1 MKMKKTTIT
10 LLMSCLLLTKV
21 SAAAANSDIS
31 PYALRYMQQAQ
42 TLSAKEQNQQAIEHL
57 LTAEVSR
64 PGDVAAISRMLGILY
79 WQSEQ
84 AEHSVIALEK
94 ALNTQGLA
102 DDEQWRTR
110 RMLSSIYLTLGE
122 FRQALPHLELLT
134 QSIPEGENAAEVW
147 LHLAQAHYSLEQWRE
162 TLLALEKQRKLDP
175 KPSVAVLSISLG
187 AHAQLEQWSQVVDN
201 AKQLIA
207 LQPEKKIWW
216 MQAYSGYLNLRQQ
229 KAALDILTLA
239 QLKGIA
245 LLDSERKSLA
255 YLYASQG
262 IYEKAAVTL
271 SQLEQADSDLE
282 LIRLQAQYWQ
292 AAKEWQKS
300 LHFWHKAAEIE
311 SKYHWEVAV
320 LQNQLQKYQQ
330 VIASL
335 DQMENQQ
342 RFYDAQLLKVNALY
356 RLNRLEAALALAK
369 KADAIKSSTQTQSW
383 VRFLSHK
390 KSETPEV

>member
-1 MKMKKTTIT
+1 MKKTTIT

-21 SAAAANSDIS
+21 SAAAPNSDIS

-42 TLSAKEQNQQAIEHL
+42 TLSAKEQSQQAIEHL

-94 ALNTQGLA
+94 ALNAQGLV

-110 RMLSSIYLTLGE
+110 RMLSSIYLTLGQ
-122 FRQALPHLELLT
+122 FPQALPHLELLT

-147 LHLAQAHYSLEQWRE
+147 LHLAQAHYSLERWRE
-162 TLLALEKQRKLDP
+162 TLIALETQRKLDSQ
-175 KPSVAVLSISLG
+175 PSVAVLSISLG

-229 KAALDILTLA
+229 KSALDILTLA

-245 LLDSERKSLA
+245 LLDSELKSLA

>member
-1 MKMKKTTIT
+1 MKMQKTTIT

-21 SAAAANSDIS
+21 SAAAPNSDIS

-94 ALNTQGLA
+94 ALNAQGLA

-110 RMLSSIYLTLGE
+110 RMLSSIYLTLGQ

-162 TLLALEKQRKLDP
+162 TLLALEKQRKLAP

-300 LHFWHKAAEIE
+300 LHFWHKATEIE

-356 RLNRLEAALALAK
+356 RLNRLDAALALAK

>member
-1 MKMKKTTIT
+1 MQKTTIT

-21 SAAAANSDIS
+21 SAAAPNSDIS

-94 ALNTQGLA
+94 ALNAQGLA

-110 RMLSSIYLTLGE
+110 RMLSSIYLTLGQ

-162 TLLALEKQRKLDP
+162 TLLALEKQRKLAP

-300 LHFWHKAAEIE
+300 LHFWHKATEIE

-356 RLNRLEAALALAK
+356 RLNRLDAALALAK

>member
-1 MKMKKTTIT
+1 MKKTTIT

-21 SAAAANSDIS
+21 SAAAPNSDIS

-42 TLSAKEQNQQAIEHL
+42 TLSAKEKNQQAIEHL

-94 ALNTQGLA
+94 ALNAQGLA

-110 RMLSSIYLTLGE
+110 RMLSSIYLTLGQ

-147 LHLAQAHYSLEQWRE
+147 LHLAQAHYSLEQWRD

-175 KPSVAVLSISLG
+175 KPSVAVLSIALG
-187 AHAQLEQWSQVVDN
+187 AHAQLEQWSQVVYN

-300 LHFWHKAAEIE
+300 LHFWHKATEIE

-356 RLNRLEAALALAK
+356 RLNRLDAALALAK

>member
-21 SAAAANSDIS
+21 SAAAPNSDIS

-94 ALNTQGLA
+94 ALNAQGLA

-110 RMLSSIYLTLGE
+110 RMLSSIYLTLGQ
-122 FRQALPHLELLT
+122 FRQALPHLELLK
-134 QSIPEGENAAEVW
+134 QSIPEGENAAEMW

-175 KPSVAVLSISLG
+175 QPSVAVLSISLG

-245 LLDSERKSLA
+245 LLDSELKSLA

>member
-21 SAAAANSDIS
+21 SAAAPNSDIS

-94 ALNTQGLA
+94 ALNAQGLA

-110 RMLSSIYLTLGE
+110 RMLSSIYLTLGQ

-134 QSIPEGENAAEVW
+134 QSLPEGENAAEVW

-162 TLLALEKQRKLDP
+162 TLLALETQRKLDP
-175 KPSVAVLSISLG
+175 QPSVAVLSISLG

-239 QLKGIA
+239 QLKGIT

>member
-94 ALNTQGLA
+94 ALNAQGLA

-110 RMLSSIYLTLGE
+110 RMLSSIYLTLGQ

>member
-1 MKMKKTTIT
+1 MQKTTIT

-21 SAAAANSDIS
+21 SAAAPNSDIS

-94 ALNTQGLA
+94 ALNAQGLA

-110 RMLSSIYLTLGE
+110 RMLSSIYLTLGQ

-175 KPSVAVLSISLG
+175 KPSVAVLSIALG

>member
-1 MKMKKTTIT
+1 MKKTTIT

-94 ALNTQGLA
+94 ALNAQGLA

-110 RMLSSIYLTLGE
+110 RMLSSIYLTLGQ

-187 AHAQLEQWSQVVDN
+187 AHAQLEQWSQVVGN

-216 MQAYSGYLNLRQQ
+216 MQAYSGYLNLHQQ

>member
-21 SAAAANSDIS
+21 SAAAPNSDIS

-57 LTAEVSR
+57 LTAEISR
-64 PGDVAAISRMLGILY
+64 PGDVAAISCMLGILY

-94 ALNTQGLA
+94 ALNAQGLA

-110 RMLSSIYLTLGE
+110 RMLSSIYLTLGQ